1 MTTQR
6 DGGFVTLEHVMVA
19 ALGLVLFTWAVNLVL
34 LQYARA
40 VTRLAVDE
48 GVRAGAV
55 AVEPVA
61 ACHDAARAALA
72 DLADGPLG
80 RGIEVTCDAD
90 SSRIRATAVG
100 SVTSWVP
107 GVAGFPVDAG
117 ADAAMPEGPP

>member
-1 MTTQR
+1 MTTRR
-6 DGGFVTLEHVMVA
+6 DGGFVTVEHVVVA

-40 VTRLAVDE
+40 VTRLALDE

-55 AVEPVA
+55 AIEPIA
-61 ACHDAARAALA
+61 GCEQAARAAMA

-80 RGIEVTCDAD
+80 RGITIACAADAE
-90 SSRIRATAVG
+90 RVRAAAAG

-107 GVAGFPVDAG
+107 GVSRWGIEAS
-117 ADAAMPEGPP
+117 AAAARSGP